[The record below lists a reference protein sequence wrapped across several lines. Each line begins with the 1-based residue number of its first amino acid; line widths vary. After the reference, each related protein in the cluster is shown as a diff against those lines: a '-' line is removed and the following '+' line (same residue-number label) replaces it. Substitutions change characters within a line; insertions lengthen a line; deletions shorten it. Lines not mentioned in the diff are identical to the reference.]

1 MQYHDGHFSTHTS
14 WSAPNIITLNFVFF
28 PYVQNKNLKTTNFI
42 PILSILTFSLCLW
55 IFSIKIGKNWIF
67 LWFSLSTGNQT
78 GNSDSNHFCGNA
90 NNTEKSQIWP
100 FGPKTYIF
108 GSGQACEKNELGLIA
123 FVDATG
129 QTPSSLKNHKSERS
143 VPKATFWVPD
153 SSVRKKQMGRMVFG
167 DATGPNP

>member
-1 MQYHDGHFSTHTS
+1 VEKLT
-14 WSAPNIITLNFVFF
+14 TLKNHKSDCS
-28 PYVQNKNLKTTNFI
+28 VQKN
-42 PILSILTFSLCLW
+42 
-55 IFSIKIGKNWIF
+55 
-67 LWFSLSTGNQT
+67 
-78 GNSDSNHFCGNA
+78 
-90 NNTEKSQIWP
+90 
-100 FGPKTYIF
+100 YIF

-153 SSVRKKQMGRMVFG
+153 SSVRKKQMGCMVLV